1 MFQMITQSGH
11 VPDTFL
17 PYAETGAANIW
28 PLPAIRY
35 TLGWTAKY
43 GKQRT
48 VAHLYSRHAK
58 ADSLPSPDSVPASL
72 VTTQQMAVHNGGVA
86 GREEN
91 MIEMH
96 PEIERFTSRYEVE

>member
-58 ADSLPSPDSVPASL
+58 ADSLPSP
-72 VTTQQMAVHNGGVA
+72 TQFQLLLLQPSKWLYTM
-86 GREEN
+86 EE
-91 MIEMH
+91 
-96 PEIERFTSRYEVE
+96 